1 MTLHMCGVARPTA
14 LPRLLLAVAVSSSAA
29 LARADDLGELRE
41 ELEASRAAIERL
53 EQRIRQLEAAQ
64 TAPAAAQGE
73 ETVVPGGP
81 APAVTAAPA
90 SPAGSARSAAD
101 ANLDVYGFVQ
111 LDTLYD
117 FNQSD
122 PDWKDTLRVSKIP
135 INCPDDAGCGKDG
148 ETVFGVR
155 QTRIGIRA
163 KTPTAI
169 GELNTKLEFE
179 LFGVGVDAGQTTPRL
194 RHAWAELGAFGAG
207 QTWSLFMDADVFPN
221 TIDYWGPTG
230 MMFLRNPQLRW
241 TPYSGDGSQ
250 FAIAIES
257 PSSALDTGKTQDID
271 TEDNPLSIQSENNL
285 PDLTAQWRANGDWGH
300 AQLAGILRSV
310 GYETESSRNGE
321 PSGDELGWGL
331 NASAS
336 LAVGERDKLHLQAA
350 YGEGIASYIN
360 DGGNDLAPNDDI
372 DGAEVLPLL
381 GVLLYLDHYWSER
394 WSSSIGWSFAEQDTT
409 DGQYGSA
416 YEGARYGN
424 VNLLYYPVPGIM
436 VGGELVYGELE
447 LKDGSEADDTR
458 FQMSFKYSFD

>member
-1 MTLHMCGVARPTA
+1 MKTPYIRRVARPIF
-14 LPRLLLAVAVSSSAA
+14 PRLLLALAVSSAA
-29 LARADDLGELRE
+29 LARADDLSELRQ

-53 EQRIRQLEAAQ
+53 EQRIRQLESAQ
-64 TAPAAAQGE
+64 
-73 ETVVPGGP
+73 
-81 APAVTAAPA
+81 AAPA
-90 SPAGSARSAAD
+90 GLSSETVPPAGAATAVVAAPAPTSSPAARSAAD
-101 ANLDVYGFVQ
+101 AKLDIYGFIQ
-111 LDTLYD
+111 LDTIYD
-117 FNQSD
+117 VNQSD

-155 QTRIGIRA
+155 QTRIGIRG

-169 GELNTKLEFE
+169 GDLNTKLEFE

-194 RHAWAELGAFGAG
+194 RHAWAELGDFGAG
-207 QTWSLFMDADVFPN
+207 QTWSLFMDPDVFPN

-241 TPYSGDGSQ
+241 TAYRGKGSQ
-250 FAIAIES
+250 FAIALES
-257 PSSALDTGKTQDID
+257 PSSALDTGKIQDID
-271 TEDNPLSIQSENNL
+271 PEDNPLSIQSENNL
-285 PDLTAQWRANGDWGH
+285 PDLTAQWRASGDWGH

-310 GYETESSRNGE
+310 GYETENTRNGE

-331 NASAS
+331 NASTSIAF
-336 LAVGERDKLHLQAA
+336 GTRDKLHLQLA

-360 DGGNDLAPNDDI
+360 DGGNDLAPNDDL

-381 GVLLYLDHYWSER
+381 GALLYYDHYWNEN
-394 WSSSIGWSFAEQDTT
+394 WSSSIGWSIAEQDTS
-409 DGQYGSA
+409 DGQFGSA

-424 VNLLYYPVPGIM
+424 LNLLYYPVPGIM

-458 FQMSFKYSFD
+458 LQMSFKYNFD

>member
-1 MTLHMCGVARPTA
+1 VKTPHLCRAARPAA
-14 LPRLLLAVAVSSSAA
+14 LPRLLLAAAVGSSAA
-29 LARADDLGELRE
+29 LSRADDLSELRS

-64 TAPAAAQGE
+64 AAPARLSSETVQPAAAAPAVAAAPAAS
-73 ETVVPGGP
+73 
-81 APAVTAAPA
+81 APA
-90 SPAGSARSAAD
+90 ARAAAD
-101 ANLDVYGFVQ
+101 ANLDIYGFVQ

-194 RHAWAELGAFGAG
+194 RHAWAELGEFGAG
-207 QTWSLFMDADVFPN
+207 QTWSLFMDPDVFPN

-230 MMFLRNPQLRW
+230 MIFLRNPQLRW
-241 TPYSGDGSQ
+241 TPYRGNGSQ

-257 PSSALDTGKTQDID
+257 PSSALDTGKIQDID
-271 TEDNPLSIQSENNL
+271 PEDNPLSIQSENNL
-285 PDLTAQWRANGDWGH
+285 PDLTAQWRASGDWGH
-300 AQLAGILRSV
+300 AQLAGIVRSV
-310 GYETESSRNGE
+310 GYETQNTRNGE

-331 NASAS
+331 NASTS

-360 DGGNDLAPNDDI
+360 DGGNDLAPNDDV

-381 GVLLYLDHYWSER
+381 GVLLYFDHYWSER

-416 YEGARYGN
+416 YEGGRYGN
-424 VNLLYYPVPGIM
+424 LNLLYYPVPGIM